1 MLNNRHADDC
11 QKDRHTDGTKTLLL
25 LQRYSRHEHRKIFPV
40 PMATLT
46 ITHDCA
52 RTYTNAYTHTHTHT
66 QAQAHDPPARTHTH
80 TPRPLPAILGN
91 TAAKATAT
99 ACMPRRAR
107 GGKKRRDREQ
117 QAIREDNGGK
127 DNQQDSVTAA
137 TAASR
142 EAFFRIRRRGTCSRA
157 QGSRLRYVPQ
167 TRAPAEQ
174 AADISAAIAIEYIV

>member
-1 MLNNRHADDC
+1 MLNNRHEDDC
-11 QKDRHTDGTKTLLL
+11 QKDRQADGTKTLLL
-25 LQRYSRHEHRKIFPV
+25 LQRYSRHEHLKIFLV
-40 PMATLT
+40 PISTLT

-52 RTYTNAYTHTHTHT
+52 RPPRARTH
-66 QAQAHDPPARTHTH
+66 ARTHTDTDTDTD

-91 TAAKATAT
+91 AAAKATAT
-99 ACMPRRAR
+99 ACMPTRAR

-117 QAIREDNGGK
+117 QAIKEDNGRE

-142 EAFFRIRRRGTCSRA
+142 EAFFSIRRTCSRA
-157 QGSRLRYVPQ
+157 QGSRPRYVPQ

-174 AADISAAIAIEYIV
+174 TADISAAIAIEYI